1 MKRRLP
7 FTAIS
12 LVAAV
17 LILLAPL
24 AAANVS
30 FSFNLIGPN
39 ITRASD
45 GATLTTTGSGSFDP
59 GTATIVASGSFT
71 HVLANGSLFAKGTWK
86 ATDFVHF
93 RSFGGPNPGTQG
105 GVLELVV
112 TLLPDGGAAV
122 TGVPMSVT
130 CRVNAP
136 AGFTEEEG
144 ITLGFFTE
152 KVRGATLF
160 HLNQ

>member
-1 MKRRLP
+1 VSEVADQGGTIADTFENPTLDP
-7 FTAIS
+7 AWHVTQLLNEAS
-12 LVAAV
+12 LCQ
-17 LILLAPL
+17 
-24 AAANVS
+24 
-30 FSFNLIGPN
+30 
-39 ITRASD
+39 
-45 GATLTTTGSGSFDP
+45 
-59 GTATIVASGSFT
+59 
-71 HVLANGSLFAKGTWK
+71 
-86 ATDFVHF
+86 DFVHF